1 MTKAEKK
8 RRVSALLARY
18 GLGETVTGEDDAW
31 LRDLITA
38 HPDYPQ
44 KFGAGVARFF
54 VDSDGRYG
62 GRSVWFESTCGIV
75 DNFSTG
81 RCIDGMPPLR
91 TRLIRACRAAIDPD
105 LHAFKLARFDGQEW
119 ATCEE
124 TGEPLHW
131 SDAHVDHIYPLVL
144 LAGAWVD
151 ERPHLGIA
159 DLAKDRPG
167 AVGDSFAD
175 PGISAE
181 FRAHHDE
188 HARLRLVSARVNLS
202 KGAKVKRE
210 QS

>member
-8 RRVSALLARY
+8 RRASAL
-18 GLGETVTGEDDAW
+18 
-31 LRDLITA
+31 
-38 HPDYPQ
+38 
-44 KFGAGVARFF
+44 
-54 VDSDGRYG
+54 
-62 GRSVWFESTCGIV
+62 
-75 DNFSTG
+75 
-81 RCIDGMPPLR
+81 
-91 TRLIRACRAAIDPD
+91 
-105 LHAFKLARFDGQEW
+105 LARFDGQEW

-144 LAGAWVD
+144 LAGAWID

-175 PGISAE
+175 HGIAAE
-181 FRAHHDE
+181 FRAYHDE
-188 HARLRLVSARVNLS
+188 HARLRLVSAKVNLS

-210 QS
+210 QL